1 MYPSISRQAT
11 THSASDTTLS
21 CCLRQLAYLLLAPPK
36 FLLPAPFQVRLLRLF
51 HCTMAAACLL
61 LPDFTYTGYQPPCT
75 VTTSGRVET
84 IFPIVPASD
93 SSLFYGGGVS
103 GTTPADG
110 SVPTAPTAAESSLF
124 ASGIFAQA
132 LQCGTPVTPTT
143 TSFAVSS
150 ITTVISV
157 VDCFTIE
164 SIHQPG
170 ANRNGVCHT
179 SGYRVYNVFRRGR
192 KSQRV
197 LSRRLDNDPLT
208 LRGLLLYIGD
218 RGANG

>member
-1 MYPSISRQAT
+1 MLSAT
-11 THSASDTTLS
+11 TGIFIISPSQVSPASPLPSTSTTALPLYDG
-21 CCLRQLAYLLLAPPK
+21 CGLPP
-36 FLLPAPFQVRLLRLF
+36 
-51 HCTMAAACLL
+51 

-75 VTTSGRVET
+75 VTISGRVET

-103 GTTPADG
+103 GTSPAG
-110 SVPTAPTAAESSLF
+110 GPVPTAPIAAESSLF
-124 ASGIFAQA
+124 ASDIFAQA
-132 LQCGTPVTPTT
+132 LQCATPVTPTT